1 MDSFFCSLNIP
12 RKKQEIKP
20 PLGQLAACLW
30 ETTDPLCESGHNKQS
45 CSGTLIW
52 KAYICR
58 VQPMKRHI
66 ILGALL
72 LFSLSVMGQAEKG
85 KRYRQ
90 RGDSTDL
97 EQALARRQSDPQGA
111 IRLLDRSLQASLKVQ
126 DFRSSAR
133 AYVLLGQI
141 YEDIGQE
148 ELALSRYQQ
157 AMPLWNTL
165 ADANAQA
172 TNRHRIGRLQLALG
186 QYGAAQV
193 SYQACLDLPASEP
206 VHLKCREGLADVS
219 RRAGAFEE
227 SEALYSTVNQ
237 ALTERRDSLGMARV
251 SAKRSRNY
259 LDNAGDLTNARQS
272 YDNSMQVLP
281 EQVSSYE
288 DYQDIEEAKD
298 ALDDAVA
305 DPSEKKALAQ
315 STLTEQQKRSLPPE
329 VKIREQ
335 LQMAALELEE
345 GDVEAAEEAL
355 DRSDELLT
363 SSVDPS
369 RAADVYKLR
378 SEVRLKRGDYQQAVE
393 AYQEYIAANERNL
406 AQQEQALDRQAAVLR
421 EQGAVDLSMKDFL
434 LKQSERNLLRSQLRA
449 QWVIIGLLVSLLLA
463 VGIGFRVVRRQEKER
478 RRAYQL
484 LGLKSLRTQMN
495 PHFIFNALNSI
506 NNYIAQQDERAANK
520 YLSDF
525 SRLMR
530 MVLEYSQKDFIAFE
544 DELRLL
550 GLYLKLEHARFG
562 EQFDY
567 IINKAPGVP
576 YSEVEIP
583 PMLLQPFVENA
594 IWHGLRY
601 KTGKGLLTLDIQ
613 PDKAGRLV
621 IQITDDGIGRSR
633 SKAVKTRRQAQ
644 YKSTGLSNI
653 HERMEL
659 INTLYDKHY
668 ELTIE
673 DIHPDQEDAGT
684 RVTLSLPL

>member
-1 MDSFFCSLNIP
+1 
-12 RKKQEIKP
+12 
-20 PLGQLAACLW
+20 
-30 ETTDPLCESGHNKQS
+30 
-45 CSGTLIW
+45 
-52 KAYICR
+52 
-58 VQPMKRHI
+58 
-66 ILGALL
+66 
-72 LFSLSVMGQAEKG
+72 
-85 KRYRQ
+85 
-90 RGDSTDL
+90 
-97 EQALARRQSDPQGA
+97 
-111 IRLLDRSLQASLKVQ
+111 
-126 DFRSSAR
+126 
-133 AYVLLGQI
+133 
-141 YEDIGQE
+141 
-148 ELALSRYQQ
+148 
-157 AMPLWNTL
+157 
-165 ADANAQA
+165 
-172 TNRHRIGRLQLALG
+172 
-186 QYGAAQV
+186 
-193 SYQACLDLPASEP
+193 
-206 VHLKCREGLADVS
+206 
-219 RRAGAFEE
+219 
-227 SEALYSTVNQ
+227 
-237 ALTERRDSLGMARV
+237 
-251 SAKRSRNY
+251 
-259 LDNAGDLTNARQS
+259 
-272 YDNSMQVLP
+272 VLP

-345 GDVEAAEEAL
+345 GDVEAAEEVL

-369 RAADVYKLR
+369 RAADIYKLR

-449 QWVIIGLLVSLLLA
+449 QWVIIALLVSLLLA

-544 DELRLL
+544 EELRLL
-550 GLYLKLEHARFG
+550 ELYLKLEHARFG

-567 IINKAPGVP
+567 VINKAPGVP

-601 KTGKGLLTLDIQ
+601 KTEKGLLTLDIQ

-668 ELTIE
+668 ELTIQ
-673 DIHPDQEDAGT
+673 DLHPDQEDTGT